1 MLRKIQNLHGY
12 VSSYSQGLGSLL
24 PYFLGIL
31 VLFTALDSHAAR
43 DAVVIKERAIIWA
56 DAQRSAPLG
65 YARRGRTLR
74 VGDKEREKGQVVS
87 VIVSG
92 KVAYISVE
100 DIAIDE
106 DRKKI
111 DIEEVTLTRF
121 QEATKPRYRD
131 QVVFSL
137 VQFNATESADT
148 AARRLEKEWN
158 FQGGQLK
165 GEIRTSNE
173 RLNVGFMF
181 EYLFGESQDEVFRI
195 FELGMGASWALVN
208 SRNFKIRAEAWGVLV
223 PWAQYEAAPL
233 FTLNGYGL
241 GAMGQLSANFFL
253 SETWGLE
260 VAGGIQAVKLFGIK
274 RPSPFQE
281 FNPMFMGPRLSIGL
295 TGRF

>member
-1 MLRKIQNLHGY
+1 MFHKIQNL
-12 VSSYSQGLGSLL
+12 QGSFKACHKTLLDGL

-31 VLFTALDSHAAR
+31 LMFSPLSLWAAR
-43 DAVVIKERAIIWA
+43 DAVVIKERAVIWA

-100 DIAIDE
+100 DISIDE

-131 QVVFSL
+131 QMVFAVVK
-137 VQFNATESADT
+137 FNATESADT
-148 AARRLEKEWN
+148 AAGRLEKEWN

-165 GEIRTSNE
+165 GEIRTTSE

-181 EYLFGESQDEVFRI
+181 EYLYGESQQEAFRI
-195 FELGMGASWALVN
+195 FELGMGVSWAMVN
-208 SRNFKIRAEAWGVLV
+208 TRNFKIRAEAMGLLV

-241 GAMGQLSANFFL
+241 GAIGQLSANYYFN
-253 SETWGLE
+253 ETWGLE

-281 FNPMFMGPRLSIGL
+281 FSPMFMGPRLSIGL

>member
-1 MLRKIQNLHGY
+1 MFHKIQNLQGY
-12 VSSYSQGLGSLL
+12 FKDSLYGLRVNL

-31 VLFTALDSHAAR
+31 LMFSPLTLWAAR
-43 DAVVIKERAIIWA
+43 DAVVIKERAVIWA

-100 DIAIDE
+100 DISIDE

-131 QVVFSL
+131 QVVFS
-137 VQFNATESADT
+137 VVKFNATESADT
-148 AARRLEKEWN
+148 TAGRLEKEWN
-158 FQGGQLK
+158 FQGGQLR
-165 GEIRTSNE
+165 GEIRTTSE
-173 RLNVGFMF
+173 RLNVGFLF
-181 EYLFGESQDEVFRI
+181 EYLFGEAQQEAFRI
-195 FELGMGASWALVN
+195 FELGMGVSWAMVN
-208 SRNFKIRAEAWGVLV
+208 TRNFKIRAEAWGLLV

-233 FTLNGYGL
+233 FTLNGYG
-241 GAMGQLSANFFL
+241 
-253 SETWGLE
+253 
-260 VAGGIQAVKLFGIK
+260 
-274 RPSPFQE
+274 
-281 FNPMFMGPRLSIGL
+281 
-295 TGRF
+295 

>member
-12 VSSYSQGLGSLL
+12 VSSYTKGLGSLL

-208 SRNFKIRAEAWGVLV
+208 SRNFKIRAEAWGLLV